1 VTSIGFKKSGSWLYA
16 GSEDGT
22 VRVHDLRLSGSQ
34 MVHKNDC
41 EVNTVALSPTE
52 GELLIGDQLGKL
64 MIYDLVGGKVR
75 TEIVSP

>member
-1 VTSIGFKKSGSWLYA
+1 MSGAWLYA

-41 EVNTVALSPTE
+41 EVNAVTLSPTE

-75 TEIVSP
+75 AEMVHLNFTIN